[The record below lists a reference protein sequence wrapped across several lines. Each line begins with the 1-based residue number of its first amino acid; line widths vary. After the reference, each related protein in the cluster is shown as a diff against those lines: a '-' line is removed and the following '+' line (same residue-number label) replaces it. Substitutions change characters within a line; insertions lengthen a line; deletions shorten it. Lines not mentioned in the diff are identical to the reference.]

1 MGRREEAF
9 YNNAEL
15 DFSVRNLRFIANKT
29 QQSEAFIAPA
39 IGEISVE
46 DNAVPT
52 AIAIIGTYVQVNV
65 FGVNGLSRN
74 TTPDAANNRIE
85 IEVTGIYFVAVS
97 AAILSV
103 AGGGG
108 TFEAEVKLNGGTIDA
123 PNVHFD
129 RDLAGGGGDV
139 GSTSQSG
146 LLALSVGDTVEL
158 WVRNKTTTE
167 NLIFEDV
174 TLTVMQIPGLV

>member
-1 MGRREEAF
+1 M
-9 YNNAEL
+9 
-15 DFSVRNLRFIANKT
+15 SVG
-29 QQSEAFIAPA
+29 APR
-39 IGEISVE
+39 GVSV
-46 DNAVPT
+46 
-52 AIAIIGTYVQVNV
+52 
-65 FGVNGLSRN
+65 
-74 TTPDAANNRIE
+74 
-85 IEVTGIYFVAVS
+85 
-97 AAILSV
+97 
-103 AGGGG
+103 GGGG
-108 TFEAEVKLNGGTIDA
+108 GNFEAYVMLTGGTIHA
-123 PNVHFD
+123 PNFHFD